1 MKGISELKTN
11 WKINVEF
18 PWGKTLNCC
27 LATVYWRTLLW
38 TLAKQVSYH
47 FAPTS
52 RSCNNP
58 SQGGSKSV
66 IVLTSGGASDGVD
79 RGYTPEGTHPGNKC
93 GLFPP
98 VQSDV
103 RTLSIWRRWARR
115 MSEVLLCGKSAVT
128 CSYARRR
135 KWISRDMA
143 GYDWRWAC
151 NREGNLW
158 FRLPH
163 RS

>member
-1 MKGISELKTN
+1 MD
-11 WKINVEF
+11 
-18 PWGKTLNCC
+18 CC

-47 FAPTS
+47 FPPKS
-52 RSCNNP
+52 RPCDNP

-66 IVLTSGGASDGVD
+66 IVLTSSGAPDGVD

-103 RTLSIWRRWARR
+103 WTLSIWRGVSKASVRSFTVWEECGN
-115 MSEVLLCGKSAVT
+115 MQLCKE
-128 CSYARRR
+128 
-135 KWISRDMA
+135 KEMD
-143 GYDWRWAC
+143 
-151 NREGNLW
+151 
-158 FRLPH
+158 FP
-163 RS
+163 